1 MEDSFV
7 VIVCAECVSSTE
19 RVKCNQ
25 GPDSSRAAT
34 QREKHLERIVPPASI
49 WSFAPIILLLYQMWN
64 CMAYCNRPQDTIHL
78 EYR

>member
-49 WSFAPIILLLYQMWN
+49 
-64 CMAYCNRPQDTIHL
+64 
-78 EYR
+78 